1 MYMSERETYD
11 DNQDLMDGSISSGPV
26 QHLKWAWFQEKM
38 GVAEKQKDRVS
49 TMSSE
54 GNKNI
59 NTESPSQ
66 LRFIKA

>member
-11 DNQDLMDGSISSGPV
+11 DNQDVMDGSISSGPV
-26 QHLKWAWFQEKM
+26 QHLRWAGFQGER

-49 TMSSE
+49 TMTSE

-59 NTESPSQ
+59 NTESLSQ